1 MTQPSTE
8 VEPDEVVPVC
18 ARPTCER
25 TEFEGDTPFCPQDFT
40 EIVKALRALPEL
52 YVRLGFAMVPS
63 SGAGG
68 EKVSGSKTPPLPLR
82 AEVMAL
88 QEDLAGMLIGWE
100 DSVRKVEGFTPAGRQ
115 LQWTVTVA
123 TNAPGQ
129 PFTSRIAYD
138 GFDSQSAI
146 AEATKHGDRASLTS
160 SKADE
165 PVRRDAVNHPD
176 MARQMVNAARFLTVA
191 LHQLLA
197 GPVGGE
203 AGMDILG
210 YHGKA
215 RMMLGLSRGDQQL
228 PMPCPNPDCGQV
240 SLVRKGGTDH
250 IECDIDRGGCGRV
263 ESGDRMR
270 YMIRALA
277 VDSPDLLLPSSQA
290 AQFAGVKPSTV
301 TTWVARKKLT
311 PAAVDAKN
319 GRNLFRLGDLFDLV
333 VAENVRPVGQHT

>member
-1 MTQPSTE
+1 MTQPTPD
-8 VEPDEVVPVC
+8 VENEPEALMC
-18 ARPTCER
+18 SRPGCDR
-25 TEFEGDTPFCPQDFT
+25 TEFEGDTPFCPQDFSA
-40 EIVKALRALPEL
+40 IVKALRELPEL

-68 EKVSGSKTPPLPLR
+68 EKVSGSRTAPLPLR
-82 AEVMAL
+82 AEVMSL
-88 QEDLAGMLIGWE
+88 GEDIAGMLTGWE

-123 TNAPGQ
+123 TNEPGQ
-129 PFTSRIAYD
+129 PFTSRIAYT
-138 GFDSQSAI
+138 GFDSNAAI
-146 AEATKHGDRASLTS
+146 AVATEHGDRASLTS

-165 PVRRDAVNHPD
+165 PVRRDLVNHPD

-191 LHQLLA
+191 LDKLLTGPA
-197 GPVGGE
+197 GVE
-203 AGMDILG
+203 AGMDILQ

-240 SLVRKGGTDH
+240 ALVRKGGTDH
-250 IECDIDRGGCGRV
+250 IECDVQRGGCGRI

-277 VDSPDLLLPSSQA
+277 VDSPDLLLPSAQA
-290 AQFAGVKPSTV
+290 AQFAGVSPKTV
-301 TTWVARKKLT
+301 TSWVARKKLT

-319 GRNLFRLGDLFDLV
+319 GRNLFRLGDLFTLV
-333 VAENVRPVGQHT
+333 VAENVRPVGHHT